1 MSSSSILDII
11 GWIVWGPVAIVAA
24 YLIVLSIRYIIRE
37 RKIDVLSTIWASV
50 ILFELVITA
59 TFPVSKLHLL
69 WVVPTSMLLVLFLP
83 LAGYKSKPD
92 QAARR
97 ALAAA
102 LEAEIARRDR
112 AQINSTNTIKLYSF
126 DSLHDL
132 HLSYAFSKNRYSGQI
147 GLYKSHVVANYA
159 FFLVFLSPTLDGWGE
174 DKIVSAVIS
183 ALPSFF

>member
-1 MSSSSILDII
+1 
-11 GWIVWGPVAIVAA
+11 V
-24 YLIVLSIRYIIRE
+24 
-37 RKIDVLSTIWASV
+37 
-50 ILFELVITA
+50 
-59 TFPVSKLHLL
+59 
-69 WVVPTSMLLVLFLP
+69 

-174 DKIVSAVIS
+174 DKKVSAVIS
-183 ALPSFF
+183 ALPSFLNPADYETASRQALEDQTDKLPFPSNEEMLLLTQELGRRT